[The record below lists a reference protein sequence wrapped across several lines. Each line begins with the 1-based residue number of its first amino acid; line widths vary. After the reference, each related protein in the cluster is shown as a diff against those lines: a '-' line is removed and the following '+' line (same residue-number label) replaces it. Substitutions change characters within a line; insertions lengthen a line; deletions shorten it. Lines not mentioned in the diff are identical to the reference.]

1 MAYRQGMTFQ
11 PRSMVEQPDAF
22 GHTSSLLRPAPGI
35 ETTDHRYRA
44 AMVQHVMARRI
55 REGLKLRG
63 QKVTTFVEEI
73 GDVPGASADRVRR
86 LLRGETSATFADLAF
101 WSMEFPTVTKEVV
114 RYLEHWTK
122 ATDGAREAR

>member
-1 MAYRQGMTFQ
+1 MAYRQGMTFE
-11 PRSMVEQPDAF
+11 PRSMVEQKDAF
-22 GHTSSLLRPAPGI
+22 GHVAGLLKPAAGI
-35 ETTDHRYRA
+35 ESSDHRYRA
-44 AMVQHVMARRI
+44 AMVQHVMARKI

-63 QKVTTFVEEI
+63 QKVTTFVEEL

-101 WSMEFPTVTKEVV
+101 WATEFPVVTKEVM

-122 ATDGAREAR
+122 ATNETRESR